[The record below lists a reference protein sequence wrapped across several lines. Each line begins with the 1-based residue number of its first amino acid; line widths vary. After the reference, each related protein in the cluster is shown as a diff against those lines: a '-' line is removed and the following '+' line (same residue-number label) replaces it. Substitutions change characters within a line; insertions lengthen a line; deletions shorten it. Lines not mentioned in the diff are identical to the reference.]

1 MKTKIGFISYYTAT
15 VLIILFGGMYMLK
28 PSFMPYHSEI
38 LDLKWQDISLLE
50 QTLVRALMIATGGVT
65 ISVGIILGM
74 LILKFKKTKEQW
86 ISNYVLISG
95 IIANVLISI
104 APVYVVIKSDSMPP
118 LYFPVILIALLITG
132 NLLTKQKKSDN

>member
-1 MKTKIGFISYYTAT
+1 MKTKIGFISYYTVT
-15 VLIILFGGMYMLK
+15 ILIILFGGMYMLK

-74 LILKFKKTKEQW
+74 LILKFNKTREQW